1 MPFIPVPDT
10 AQLNLGY
17 VTDTGDTWSNGMYF
31 ELPGGWDTAALE
43 QLCEAAVDGWA
54 EVMTGIFAANCN
66 LAQVSAIDLS
76 SASGEYAAAT
86 SGLPI
91 AGVRSGAA
99 IMLNVAM
106 TVTLQTALRG
116 RSYRGRIYH
125 YGLANEDKQTE
136 KTWQTDDA
144 VTVGNAYDALRDV
157 IELATSSEMVVVSRY
172 SGGVSRITG
181 VTTPVTNIIGRI
193 PVATQRRRVKPS

>member
-17 VTDTGDTWSNGMYF
+17 TTDTGDTWSNGLYF
-31 ELPGGWDTAALE
+31 ELAGGWDAASLL
-43 QLCEAAVDGWA
+43 QLCDAAVDGWT
-54 EVMTGIFAANCN
+54 ELMTGIFAANCN
-66 LAQVSAIDLS
+66 LTQVSAIDLS
-76 SASGEYAAAT
+76 SASGEYAAAAT
-86 SGLPI
+86 GLPV
-91 AGVRSGAA
+91 AGVRTGAA

-106 TVTLQTALRG
+106 SVTLRTALRG

-157 IELATSSEMVVVSRY
+157 IELATSAEMVVVSRY

-181 VTTPVTNIIGRI
+181 LTTPVTVIEGRV
-193 PVATQRRRVKPS
+193 PVATQRRRVKPA